1 MMKQY
6 YIIGNMYE
14 EEHYQQV
21 FVRQTPADALHDTGE
36 TLHLLHELTGTAAH
50 IVPSS
55 CLEITPEEYNRL
67 RALEGEPLVYDR
79 EAWAVIS
86 AKLIPAS

>member
-21 FVRQTPADALHDTGE
+21 FVRQTPADAHDTGE
-36 TLHLLHELTGTAAH
+36 TLHLLHELSGIAAH